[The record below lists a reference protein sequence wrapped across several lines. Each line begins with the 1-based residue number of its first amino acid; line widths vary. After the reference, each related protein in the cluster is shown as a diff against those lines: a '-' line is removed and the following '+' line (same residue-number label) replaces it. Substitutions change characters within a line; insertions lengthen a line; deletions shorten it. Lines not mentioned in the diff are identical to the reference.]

1 MNTLKNK
8 KIVFID
14 ADGTLLNDEKRIPE
28 SASKAVE
35 NIRKAGNLC
44 LLCTGR
50 NLAQIRM
57 FDYLN
62 LDGAVLL
69 NGSVVIFD
77 NKVIIDKPL
86 DDSIVT
92 SLLEYADRVNAG
104 LHVLTLNNIYSND
117 IWNNRKISFLK
128 AGFDLS
134 EEAFRKRAR
143 ADTPLK
149 KFEGET
155 VYKIDVRFPSP
166 EEREK
171 YYKNL
176 DPSLNMFIDS
186 GYYSRGGTWYAELN
200 HIEASKGIAVKR
212 ILDILGMDKSQAYGF
227 GDSNNDVPMLEAC
240 GTKVVMT
247 TGTPSV
253 KKLADLI
260 ADGADDDGIYKAV
273 KQLGLDK

>member
-1 MNTLKNK
+1 MNTRKSR

-14 ADGTLLNDEKRIPE
+14 ADGTLLNDEKKIPE
-28 SASKAVE
+28 SASEAIE
-35 NIRKAGNLC
+35 NIKKAGNLC

-50 NLAQIRM
+50 NLTQIRM

-69 NGSVVIFD
+69 NGSVVILD
-77 NKVIIDKPL
+77 NKIIIDKPL
-86 DDSIVT
+86 GEDIADD
-92 SLLEYADRVNAG
+92 LLEYAEKAGAG
-104 LHVLTLNNIYSND
+104 LHVLTLNNIYSNE
-117 IWNNRKISFLK
+117 IWNRRKIRFLRE
-128 AGFDLS
+128 GFDLS
-134 EEAFRKRAR
+134 NEAFRERAR
-143 ADTPLK
+143 ADTPLQR
-149 KFEGET
+149 FEGET
-155 VYKIDVRFPSP
+155 VYKIDVRFPNP
-166 EEREK
+166 EERQK
-171 YYKNL
+171 YYENL

-200 HIEASKGIAVKR
+200 HIEASKGIAVNR

-253 KKLADLI
+253 KELADLI
-260 ADGADDDGIYKAV
+260 ADSADNDGIYKAV
-273 KQLGLDK
+273 KQLGLDQ

>member
-1 MNTLKNK
+1 MSIRKNK
-8 KIVFID
+8 KIVFVD
-14 ADGTLLNDEKRIPE
+14 VDGTLLNDEKKIPE
-28 SASKAVE
+28 SACKA
-35 NIRKAGNLC
+35 IREIKEAGNLC

-50 NLAQIRM
+50 NLKQTEM
-57 FDYLN
+57 FDFLG

-69 NGSVVIFD
+69 NGSVVYLNGEVVFE
-77 NKVIIDKPL
+77 KAFPERLVSEL
-86 DDSIVT
+86 F
-92 SLLEYADRVNAG
+92 EYAEEVGAG

-117 IWNNRKISFLK
+117 SWNKRKISFLK

-143 ADTPLK
+143 FDTPLK
-149 KFEGET
+149 LFEGET

-166 EEREK
+166 QHRQK
-171 YYKNL
+171 YYENL

-200 HIEASKGIAVKR
+200 HCEASKGIAVENILR
-212 ILDILGMDKSQAYGF
+212 ILQMDKSQAYGF

-253 KKLADLI
+253 REMADLV
-260 ADGADDDGIYKAV
+260 AEAADDDGIYKAV
-273 KQLGLDK
+273 KQLGLDR